1 MIFIA
6 IVMPGLSFLLRKKWS
21 SAAVAFVL
29 QALAIYS
36 LFPLGFG
43 FVLWLAIAVWA
54 VMAYNYAQ
62 NPKQAKKK

>member
-6 IVMPGLSFLLRKKWS
+6 IVLPGLSFLLRKKWS
-21 SAAVAFVL
+21 SAAVAFL
-29 QALAIYS
+29 LHILAIYS

-54 VMAYNYAQ
+54 VMAYNYSRT
-62 NPKQAKKK
+62 PKQEKKK